1 MTSKQK
7 SQKKGTG
14 TEDPYATAAVRAI
27 LDPEQAHTVTGKLE
41 DIIRSTGASVSIAAV
56 VEGSIERIVS
66 VGGNPETV
74 GKVDSTKQT
83 EWDVG

>member
-7 SQKKGTG
+7 SQKKGAG
-14 TEDPYATAAVRAI
+14 SDDPYATAAVRAI
-27 LDPEQAHTVTGKLE
+27 LDPEQADVVKDKLAE
-41 DIIRSTGASVSIAAV
+41 IRSTGASVSIAAA

-74 GKVDSTKQT
+74 GKVGIAALNVD
-83 EWDVG
+83 DC